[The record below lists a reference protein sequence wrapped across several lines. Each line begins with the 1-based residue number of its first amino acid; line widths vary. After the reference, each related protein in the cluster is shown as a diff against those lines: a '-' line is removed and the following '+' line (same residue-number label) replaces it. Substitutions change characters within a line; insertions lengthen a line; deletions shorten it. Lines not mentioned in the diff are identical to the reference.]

1 MFEILKKI
9 KAERI
14 NRGYNQADMANKL
27 DISTATYSRFER
39 GITSTNYEMLI
50 KISSI
55 LDLKLDISEEQQIEQ
70 NYLNEKSVN
79 YPSDS
84 SEAQIN
90 TLINLLEQ
98 QQQTNQ
104 RYILVKNPKTKMKR
118 EQKKCRT
125 CYYF

>member
-55 LDLKLDISEEQQIEQ
+55 LDLKLGISEEQQIEQ

-98 QQQTNQ
+98 QQQTNHLIIQ
-104 RYILVKNPKTKMKR
+104 KLRTLKLNTNYKSKNNPS
-118 EQKKCRT
+118 
-125 CYYF
+125 